1 MQPVGI
7 NGEDLIKIPAP
18 YLPKPK
24 FFGIMVNEKVSVNR
38 ISAVMAEKEEIYGK
52 IHRQ

>member
-1 MQPVGI
+1 MPSMRI

-38 ISAVMAEKEEIYGK
+38 ISAIRAEKEEIYGK